1 MIEGI
6 IISKRKQI
14 IDDRG
19 KIMHMLR
26 NDDKIFKSFGEI
38 YFSFIF
44 KDKIKA
50 WHLHEKMTLNYSLIH
65 GKIKLVLY
73 DDRNHSSTKGQIQE
87 IILSTKEH
95 SVITVPP
102 LIWNGFKVIGED
114 YSIVANCSDIPHEP
128 NEIRRR
134 NFKPRITKAWCWRES
149 WDYKKT

>member
-14 IDDRG
+14 VDDRG

-26 NDDKIFKSFGEI
+26 NDDKIFTSFGEI

-73 DDRNHSSTKGQIQE
+73 DDRDKSKTKGQIQE
-87 IILSTKEH
+87 IILSTDEH
-95 SVITVPP
+95 CVITVPP

-114 YSIVANCSDIPHEP
+114 YSIVANCSDIPHDP
-128 NEIRRR
+128 NEIKRR
-134 NFKPRITKAWCWRES
+134 NFNDEYIPYRW
-149 WDYKKT
+149 